1 MSRQEEKK
9 AEAEK
14 LLTRVLEECLDEDL
28 SFVPPER
35 EIARSHTFSESF
47 EEKMDQLLNDG
58 EEAVRK
64 GKERE
69 IRRHFSPRYG
79 QMAATVLI
87 FLVAGFLVWNVK
99 DLFHSEIASES
110 AKTETAMDTSA
121 YDDTMLEESAAEDEE
136 EVMTTEESA
145 EAAAQEEAAADQA
158 DAGAK
163 EISPL
168 EEEWSKGE
176 INDPSQEGVSYCG
189 KLIYPAVQQ
198 DVPEHLEEV
207 TTLVNCPVQDEEN
220 TTMVL
225 TIGNTSENAVR
236 YLDGYDIEVQIG
248 STWYVIPHK
257 QYEQRT
263 WKNLEGKMAIDMEIN
278 LSDFDIDYGA
288 QEYRVIAYVDGQ
300 QVSAEFT
307 FEEVFAEKMEEQEAS
322 EASGQ

>member
-1 MSRQEEKK
+1 
-9 AEAEK
+9 
-14 LLTRVLEECLDEDL
+14 
-28 SFVPPER
+28 
-35 EIARSHTFSESF
+35 
-47 EEKMDQLLNDG
+47 
-58 EEAVRK
+58 
-64 GKERE
+64 
-69 IRRHFSPRYG
+69 
-79 QMAATVLI
+79 
-87 FLVAGFLVWNVK
+87 
-99 DLFHSEIASES
+99 
-110 AKTETAMDTSA
+110 MDTSA
-121 YDDTMLEESAAEDEE
+121 YDDAMLEESAAEDGE
-136 EVMTTEESA
+136 EVMTTAESA

-158 DAGAK
+158 DAGTK

-225 TIGNTSENAVR
+225 TIGNTSENSVH
-236 YLDGYDIEVQIG
+236 YLDGYDIEVQVG
-248 STWYVIPHK
+248 SIWYVIPHR
-257 QYEQRT
+257 QYEQRI

-307 FEEVFAEKMEEQEAS
+307 FEEVFAEKMEEQEAA

>member
-9 AEAEK
+9 ADAEK

-35 EIARSHTFSESF
+35 EIARNHTFSEPF

-64 GKERE
+64 GKEKE

-121 YDDTMLEESAAEDEE
+121 YDDAMLEESAAEDEE
-136 EVMTTEESA
+136 EVATTAEST
-145 EAAAQEEAAADQA
+145 EAAAQEEAADQA

-163 EISPL
+163 EISSL

-225 TIGNTSENAVR
+225 TIGNIGENTVR
-236 YLDGYDIEVQIG
+236 YLDGYDIEVQVG

-257 QYEQRT
+257 QYAQRI

-288 QEYRVIAYVDGQ
+288 QEYRIIAYVDGQ

-307 FEEVFAEKMEEQEAS
+307 FGEVFDAKMEEQEAA
-322 EASGQ
+322 EASEQ

>member
-1 MSRQEEKK
+1 MSEWGR
-9 AEAEK
+9 
-14 LLTRVLEECLDEDL
+14 
-28 SFVPPER
+28 
-35 EIARSHTFSESF
+35 
-47 EEKMDQLLNDG
+47 
-58 EEAVRK
+58 
-64 GKERE
+64 
-69 IRRHFSPRYG
+69 
-79 QMAATVLI
+79 
-87 FLVAGFLVWNVK
+87 W
-99 DLFHSEIASES
+99 
-110 AKTETAMDTSA
+110 
-121 YDDTMLEESAAEDEE
+121 
-136 EVMTTEESA
+136 
-145 EAAAQEEAAADQA
+145 EAAAQEEAAADQV

-236 YLDGYDIEVQIG
+236 YLDGYDIEVQVG

-257 QYEQRT
+257 QYEQRI

-307 FEEVFAEKMEEQEAS
+307 FEEVFAEKMEEQEAA

>member
-35 EIARSHTFSESF
+35 EIARSHRFSETF

-64 GKERE
+64 GKEKE
-69 IRRHFSPRYG
+69 IRRQFSPRYG

-121 YDDTMLEESAAEDEE
+121 YDDAMLEESAAEDEE
-136 EVMTTEESA
+136 EVATTAEST
-145 EAAAQEEAAADQA
+145 EAAAQEEAADQA

-163 EISPL
+163 EISSL

-225 TIGNTSENAVR
+225 TIGNTSENAVH
-236 YLDGYDIEVQIG
+236 YLDGYDIEVQVG

-257 QYEQRT
+257 QYEQRI